1 MGQPCEL
8 VPILKENT
16 MNAPRTPSRLLRR
29 PDVQFR
35 IGLGRSTLYAMIQA
49 GTFPGPVQLGARA
62 VAWRES
68 EIDDWIENRASAR
81 PSVLGGA
88 A

>member
-1 MGQPCEL
+1 MS
-8 VPILKENT
+8 IS
-16 MNAPRTPSRLLRR
+16 RTPSRLLRR

-49 GTFPGPVQLGARA
+49 GTFPVPVQLGARA
-62 VAWRES
+62 VAWHES
-68 EIDDWIENRASAR
+68 EIDAWIASRASAR